1 LGMPRELEFKFMP
14 SDRNDGEAL
23 AREMDIRA
31 KNGSLSINEMRSK
44 TGEPLLSAPEAD
56 QPLIVTPAGTFFIT
70 DEGLKPVGG
79 DLSVGLESPA
89 VETPEVS
96 APEISKP
103 VVEAPASAEPV
114 ESDDVAAEKAI
125 KKEIGQFVRWLRKS
139 PTNTF
144 EFTVVPT
151 VYGETLN
158 KFVEVQD
165 FDGARWYAERYLA

>member
-1 LGMPRELEFKFMP
+1 MP

-23 AREMDIRA
+23 AREYDIRA

-44 TGEPLLSAPEAD
+44 SGEPLLSAPEAD

-79 DLSVGLESPA
+79 DLSASLDTPEVSK
-89 VETPEVS
+89 PEVS
-96 APEISKP
+96 APITEKP
-103 VVEAPASAEPV
+103 AIEAPVTAEPV
-114 ESDDVAAEKAI
+114 ETDEAAADKAI

-144 EFTVVPT
+144 DFTVVPT

-158 KFVEVQD
+158 KFVEAQD
-165 FDGARWYAERYLA
+165 FDGARWYAERYLS